1 MICSLIASPFNALS
15 TASVRTQAKGVR
27 SNERWTVNMPQQ
39 DGTLRSTNGSPR
51 VSVVIPCYNQAH
63 FLWEAIRSV
72 LAQTYPPFETIV
84 IDDGSTDCTS
94 IVAGRYPSVRCIRQ
108 PNQGLAGA
116 RNAGLGACAG
126 DYVAFLDADDRLL
139 PDALE
144 VGVHELQAHPDCA
157 FVVGQCRRVD
167 ADGRV
172 LPLDPM
178 PNPGCDVYAELLR
191 QCFIWCPATVM
202 YVRAPL
208 QARGGFNQ
216 SVLLK
221 GTEDYELYCRLARA
235 FSSYCHSR
243 MVAEYRVHAGS
254 MSGNSALMLSSTMAT
269 LRAQRSYV
277 RSNPRYQDAL
287 KFGIQAA
294 PEYYG
299 PKVFESFVLRI
310 RTGHQLKAAV
320 RELTLMMRFFPRGL
334 VRLASRRAIV
344 WFRSRGNQQE
354 NGSAHT

>member
-1 MICSLIASPFNALS
+1 MF
-15 TASVRTQAKGVR
+15 
-27 SNERWTVNMPQQ
+27 QQ
-39 DGTLRSTNGSPR
+39 DGTPRSSNARPR

-84 IDDGSTDCTS
+84 IDDGSTDATS
-94 IVAGRYPSVRCIRQ
+94 NVAGRYPSVRCIRQ
-108 PNQGLAGA
+108 PNQGLASA
-116 RNAGLGACAG
+116 RNAGLGACGG
-126 DYVAFLDADDRLL
+126 DYVVFLDADDRLL

-144 VGVHELQAHPDCA
+144 VGVHELRAHPDCA

-172 LPLDPM
+172 LPPDPM

-202 YVRAPL
+202 YVRASL
-208 QARGGFNQ
+208 QASSRFNQ
-216 SVLLK
+216 SARLK
-221 GTEDYELYCRLARA
+221 GTEDYELYLRLARG
-235 FSSYCHSR
+235 FPCYCHNR
-243 MVAEYRVHAGS
+243 IVAEYRVHAGS
-254 MSGNSALMLSSTMAT
+254 MSANSALMLSSTMAT

-277 RSNPRYQDAL
+277 ASNPRYQDAL
-287 KFGIQAA
+287 KFGIRAA

-299 PKVFESFVLRI
+299 PKVFENFVLKI
-310 RTGHQLKAAV
+310 RTGCQWKAAI
-320 RELTLMMRFFPRGL
+320 RELMLMMHFFPRGF

-344 WFRSRGNQQE
+344 WFGTRGNQRE
-354 NGSAHT
+354 KGSART